1 MNNISDL
8 LNLNQ
13 VRSVLTVSP
22 ADLPDS
28 LLADY
33 GLEDD
38 LEYDLDSK
46 LETWKDLS
54 EPSYVRS
61 LRLYVKY
68 RAASIVATTA
78 QVFVLKKNTDGSNEG
93 QRSDKDGYLWMSKRF
108 ADKADEVME
117 DLLEDLELNVGV
129 TQVDLVGKSVP
140 SRDPIVEPRED
151 VS

>member
-1 MNNISDL
+1 MITVSDL

-28 LLADY
+28 VMLDY

-38 LEYDLDSK
+38 IGADLDSK
-46 LETWKDLS
+46 LVGWSDLIEES
-54 EPSYVRS
+54 NIRT

-68 RAASIVATTA
+68 RAASIIATTA
-78 QVFVLKKNTDGSNEG
+78 QVFILKKSTDGSNEG
-93 QRSDKDGYLWMSKRF
+93 QRSDADGFLWLTRRF
-108 ADKADEVME
+108 AEKADEIMAS
-117 DLLEDLELNVGV
+117 LLEDLEISVGV
-129 TQVDLVGKSVP
+129 TDIELVGRSVP